1 MEAPQKKSSGGFGPG
16 PKLALAR
23 QDLGLTHEDVAKRL
37 HLAERQIAALEA
49 DDYDSLPGPT
59 YVRGYL
65 RSYAELVGLSSGPIL
80 EAYAHIP
87 VKPNAASLS
96 SLAPKEEVTIHHRH
110 VQLATYA
117 VVAIMIALAA
127 SWWQGREPAKTTA
140 NTPGAASPQSST
152 PAQLAPDTLSAPV
165 TRTLPTPGA
174 QFDAARARM
183 TEPTEMTP
191 EPVPAPVLK
200 KPALNQPGIAV
211 ATRPRAVAAAR
222 AEPAVVAPAPA
233 STTVPAAHTAL
244 SAAGPRA
251 RLVLQTSQDSW
262 VDVRDA
268 YDNKLLYETVPAGRV
283 ITLDGSAPLSVFLG
297 NVDGVKVEFDGKP
310 FDASPYKRG
319 QIARFTLG
327 AADAG
332 H

>member
-1 MEAPQKKSSGGFGPG
+1 MEAQQKKSSGGFGPG
-16 PKLALAR
+16 PKLAQAR

-65 RSYAELVGLSSGPIL
+65 RSYAELVGLACGPIL

-96 SLAPKEEVTIHHRH
+96 SLAPKEEVTIRHRH
-110 VQLATYA
+110 FQLATYA
-117 VVAIMIALAA
+117 VVAIIIALAA
-127 SWWQGREPAKTTA
+127 SWWQGREPAK
-140 NTPGAASPQSST
+140 NTVGVPDAASLQPSA
-152 PAQLAPDTLSAPV
+152 PAQLVPDTLSAPV

-183 TEPTEMTP
+183 SEPTVTTP
-191 EPVPAPVLK
+191 APVPAPIFRTS
-200 KPALNQPGIAV
+200 PLNQPEVAV
-211 ATRPRAVAAAR
+211 ETRPRAVVPTR

-233 STTVPAAHTAL
+233 STTVTAIHTAL
-244 SAAGPRA
+244 PPAGPRA

-268 YDNKLLYETVPAGRV
+268 DDNKLLYETVPAGRV

-327 AADAG
+327 AADTG